1 MSNWTD
7 IIKAVAPTAATLIAG
22 PLGGLAVTAIGE
34 ALGMSEPTREKI
46 EQALTGG
53 QLTGEQIVAL
63 RTAEQNLK
71 VRLRELDIRVEELEV
86 QDRQS
91 AREMQVK
98 TGSRVTPTLALV
110 VIGGFLGM
118 AGGVLFG
125 GLKADSV
132 IAGTIIGYLSA
143 KAEQVLSYYF
153 GSSRGSDDKSGMLA
167 RLQEALTARA
177 K

>member
-1 MSNWTD
+1 MDLTA
-7 IIKAVAPTAATLIAG
+7 ILKAIAPTAATLLTG
-22 PLGGLAVTAIGE
+22 PLGGLAVHALGE
-34 ALGMSEPTREKI
+34 ALGIGEPTREKI
-46 EQALTGG
+46 EDALTSG
-53 QLTGEQIVAL
+53 QLTGEQIVAI
-63 RTAEQNLK
+63 RNAEGALK
-71 VRLRELDIRVEELEV
+71 VRLRELDIRVEELDV
-86 QDRQS
+86 QDRQG
-91 AREMQVK
+91 ARDMQVK

-167 RLQEALTARA
+167 RLQEALTRKA
-177 K
+177 